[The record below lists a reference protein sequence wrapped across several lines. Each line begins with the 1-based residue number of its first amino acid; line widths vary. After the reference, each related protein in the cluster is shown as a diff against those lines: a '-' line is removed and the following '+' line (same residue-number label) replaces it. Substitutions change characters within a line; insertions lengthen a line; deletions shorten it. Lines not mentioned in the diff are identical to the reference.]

1 MSKTKR
7 PSAQRTASLILI
19 TIGLLIPAL
28 SLIPFGSLWLWQNGY
43 LIHWTA
49 FALTAVLA
57 VYLLQRRLLPKRSL
71 DEAAGDQQAKDSV
84 EATPPASRA
93 PELARNLNWSPAEE
107 QAWRDVET
115 LAAKADPELIAAQD
129 GLLKLGRETIEAVA
143 RNLHPGRDD
152 PVWQFTTPEALA
164 IIERV
169 SRRLRTFVLDNV
181 PFGERLT
188 VAQALALYRWRGAVD
203 MAERAYDVWR
213 VVRMI
218 NPATAAAQEAR
229 EQLSKAMMQ
238 WGRDAIARR
247 LTEVYVLEIG
257 RAAIDLYG
265 GRLRVSSGALAGYV
279 SAESSDDR
287 DEIAG
292 VEAEPLRILVAG
304 QISAGKSSLINA
316 LAREMNAAT
325 DALPATAD
333 FTPYV
338 LEQEGFPAA
347 LIIDSPGLTSDE
359 KMLRKL
365 VEEAAD
371 CDLVLWVVAAHRA
384 DRETDR
390 RALERLRVYFASH
403 LNRRRPPIVLVATHI
418 DRLRPFGEWS
428 PPYDL
433 KAPTTE
439 KARNIAAALSAAA
452 TDLGFEPDEAV
463 PLSLAETAPAYNVE
477 LLWARIAGALPEAT
491 RAQLLRCLDDLKSS
505 WSWKSLWSQTANAS
519 RTLAGTLRPRPA
531 ADRRAG
537 GRKP

>member
-1 MSKTKR
+1 MNKPKR

-57 VYLLQRRLLPKRSL
+57 VYLLQRRLLPKRPIDDAESR
-71 DEAAGDQQAKDSV
+71 QAKD
-84 EATPPASRA
+84 AAAPAAPASSA
-93 PELARNLNWSPAEE
+93 PELARHLKWSPAEE
-107 QAWRDVET
+107 QAWRDVEA

-129 GLLKLGRETIEAVA
+129 GLLRLGRETIEAVA
-143 RNLHPGRDD
+143 RNLHPGRED

-279 SAESSDDR
+279 SPESSDDR
-287 DEIAG
+287 DEIAS

-418 DRLRPFGEWS
+418 DRLRPFGEWA

-433 KAPTTE
+433 KAPATE
-439 KARNIAAALSAAA
+439 KARNIAAAVAAAA

-463 PLSLAETAPAYNVE
+463 ALSLAETAPAYNVE

-491 RAQLLRCLDDLKSS
+491 RAQLLRCLEDLKSS

>member
-1 MSKTKR
+1 MSDPRR

-19 TIGLLIPAL
+19 TIGLLVPAL
-28 SLIPFGSLWLWQNGY
+28 SLLPFGSLWLWQHGY

-49 FALTAVLA
+49 FALAAVLA
-57 VYLLQRRLLPKRSL
+57 VYLLQRRLLPKRPVE
-71 DEAAGDQQAKDSV
+71 DTGNEPVQEAARP
-84 EATPPASRA
+84 ATPASSA
-93 PELARNLNWSPAEE
+93 PDLARQLKWSPAEE
-107 QAWRDVET
+107 QAWRDVEA

-129 GLLKLGRETIEAVA
+129 GLLRLGRETIEAVA

-279 SAESSDDR
+279 SPESSDDR
-287 DEIAG
+287 NEIAR

-403 LNRRRPPIVLVATHI
+403 FNRRRPPIVLVTTHI

-433 KAPTTE
+433 EAGTSE
-439 KARNIAAALSAAA
+439 KARNIAAAVSAAA
-452 TDLGFEPDEAV
+452 TDLGFEPAEAV

-477 LLWARIAGALPEAT
+477 LLWARIAEALPEAT

-519 RTLAGTLRPRPA
+519 RTLAGTLRPRPS

-537 GRKP
+537 GRKS